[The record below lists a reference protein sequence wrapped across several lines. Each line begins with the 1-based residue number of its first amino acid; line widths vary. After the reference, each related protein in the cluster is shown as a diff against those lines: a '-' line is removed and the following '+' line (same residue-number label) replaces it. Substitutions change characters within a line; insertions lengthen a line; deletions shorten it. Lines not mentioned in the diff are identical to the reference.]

1 MKPKMTP
8 MANYF
13 RATTERFWHISH
25 LEFLTE
31 VLRFNAQAAAWLAHE
46 GLKERRANAGIR

>member
-1 MKPKMTP
+1 

-13 RATTERFWHISH
+13 RATTERFWHIHH

-46 GLKERRANAGIR
+46 GLKERRANAVSGK